1 MAIRTGA
8 IVALCSLAGPIAAHA
23 QDSAPGTVDIR
34 FVPGIVGQG
43 GIFGDDSPEEAST
56 TAGLTLGLQIRT
68 GNTRRTGLSL
78 ELTFQPVALQNP
90 HFDESLRSLYVLA
103 GAEIGRRTYVRPAA
117 GVALQMFSGAFA
129 EGPSLGLALGVGV
142 GHRRP
147 VGDRMDVGVEFSAAA
162 SGSPGVGHWM
172 MGVQVPI
179 GWR

>member
-1 MAIRTGA
+1 MAIPIGA
-8 IVALCSLAGPIAAHA
+8 VVVLISLALATAAQA
-23 QDSAPGTVDIR
+23 QDRAPGTVDVR

-43 GIFGDDSPEEAST
+43 GIFGDDSPQTAAT
-56 TAGLTLGLQIRT
+56 TAGLTLGLQVRTANTKRT
-68 GNTRRTGLSL
+68 GFSL
-78 ELTFQPVALQNP
+78 DLTFQPVAVQNP

-129 EGPSLGLALGVGV
+129 ASPSLGLALGVGV

-147 VGDRMDVGVEFSAAA
+147 VGDRMDVGVEFSAAS
-162 SGSPGVGHWM
+162 SGSPGAAHWM

>member
-1 MAIRTGA
+1 MAIRIGA
-8 IVALCSLAGPIAAHA
+8 VAVAISLGGAGVAHA
-23 QDSAPGTVDIR
+23 QDPAPRTVDVR

-43 GIFGDDSPEEAST
+43 GIFGDDSPEAAAT
-56 TAGLTLGLQIRT
+56 TAGLTLGFQVRT
-68 GNTRRTGLSL
+68 ANTRRTGFSL
-78 ELTFQPVALQNP
+78 ELTFQPVAVHNP

-129 EGPSLGLALGVGV
+129 ASPSLGLALGVGV

-147 VGDRMDVGVEFSAAA
+147 VGDRMDVGVEFSAAS
-162 SGSPGVGHWM
+162 SGGPGVGHWM